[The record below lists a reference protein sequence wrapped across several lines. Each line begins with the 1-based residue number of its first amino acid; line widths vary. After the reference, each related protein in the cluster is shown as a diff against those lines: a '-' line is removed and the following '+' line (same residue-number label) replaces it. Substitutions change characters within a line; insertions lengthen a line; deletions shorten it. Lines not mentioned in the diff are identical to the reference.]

1 MKQSKQVTRFI
12 VKAATELGT
21 GQGVN
26 GYGRRRL
33 VSGFYVINASGK
45 PVRAFT
51 GKDAE
56 AQANS
61 WAKFC
66 NENL

>member
-1 MKQSKQVTRFI
+1 MNTYTTT
-12 VKAATELGT
+12 AATEIGT

-26 GYGRRRL
+26 GTGKRAK
-33 VSGFYVINASGK
+33 VSGFFVVNPQGRRC
-45 PVRAFT
+45 RAFT

-56 AQANS
+56 AQAEA

-66 NENL
+66 NESFLGLGA